1 MNGLDLFL
9 LIIVVIGGFNGLR
22 QGFIQAFV
30 NLLGWLLAF
39 VMAVKYATHLAP
51 VMLMFSDPVVQKV
64 AAFALIVLV
73 VVIATWLL
81 TGFLQ
86 RVLHLLK
93 LGPLNRLAGAIF
105 GSLKALLVI
114 LILLQTLSPWV
125 ESSPKW
131 QQSSWVQ
138 ALLPYAPWAT
148 EQSKKVVAGAK
159 QHFKEDHASLSSERD
174 SSEAATKNPFN

>member
-9 LIIVVIGGFNGLR
+9 LIIVVLGGLNGLR
-22 QGFIQAFV
+22 QGFIQAFA
-30 NLLGWLLAF
+30 NLVGWFVAF
-39 VMAVKYATHLAP
+39 FIAAKYASSIAP
-51 VMLMFSDPVVQKV
+51 LMLMASDPVVQKV
-64 AAFALIVLV
+64 AAFALIVLL
-73 VVIATWLL
+73 VVIATWLF

-86 RVLHLLK
+86 RVLHILK

-125 ESSPKW
+125 ASSPKW

-148 EQSKKVVAGAK
+148 EQSKKVVAEAK
-159 QHFKEDHASLSSERD
+159 QHFKEDHASLSSERED
-174 SSEAATKNPFN
+174 SGAATKNPFN

>member
-9 LIIVVIGGFNGLR
+9 LIIVVIGGLNGLR
-22 QGFIQAFV
+22 QGFIQAFA
-30 NLLGWLLAF
+30 NLVGWFLALF
-39 VMAVKYATHLAP
+39 IAAKYATSLAP
-51 VMLMFSDPVVQKV
+51 FMVMASDPVVQKV
-64 AAFALIVLV
+64 AAFALIVLLI
-73 VVIATWLL
+73 VIATWLF

-93 LGPLNRLAGAIF
+93 LGPLNRLAGAVF
-105 GSLKALLVI
+105 GTLKALLVI

-125 ESSPKW
+125 SSSPKW

-148 EQSKKVVAGAK
+148 EQSKKVVAEAK
-159 QHFKEDHASLSSERD
+159 QHFKEDRSSLSSERED
-174 SSEAATKNPFN
+174 SETATKNPFN